1 MSDHFDNLLTVE
13 AIKVVKSFVVI
24 HLRCPQLDS
33 CANTHTLS
41 QTIAHTQRCR
51 LSVKGSKVGQGNKWL
66 LDLDVNVP
74 VTREMREEAIAATF
88 LDNSDAGDAIY
99 FTDEPYVLWNSSDE
113 VSLLFSEMDY
123 AIDEGTETS
132 NDEISRSEHHCTPSP
147 PFLPP
152 IP

>member
-1 MSDHFDNLLTVE
+1 
-13 AIKVVKSFVVI
+13 
-24 HLRCPQLDS
+24 
-33 CANTHTLS
+33 
-41 QTIAHTQRCR
+41 
-51 LSVKGSKVGQGNKWL
+51 VKGSKVGQGNKWL